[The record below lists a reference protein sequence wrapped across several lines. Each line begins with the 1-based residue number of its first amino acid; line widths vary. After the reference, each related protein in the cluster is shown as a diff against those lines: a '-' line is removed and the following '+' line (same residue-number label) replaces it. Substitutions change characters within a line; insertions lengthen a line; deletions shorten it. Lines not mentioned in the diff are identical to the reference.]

1 MLIAPAGAGSLEKLG
16 KLYEHEG
23 DFSKRSVTPQ
33 DINNMSGFLKRD
45 KKQKAFEEYALQDAI
60 ITLKHAISME
70 AREAFV
76 KSKCKFFKF

>member
-45 KKQKAFEEYALQDAI
+45 KK
-60 ITLKHAISME
+60 T
-70 AREAFV
+70 
-76 KSKCKFFKF
+76 KSFRGICSAGCYYYTKTCDFNGSKGSICEKQM